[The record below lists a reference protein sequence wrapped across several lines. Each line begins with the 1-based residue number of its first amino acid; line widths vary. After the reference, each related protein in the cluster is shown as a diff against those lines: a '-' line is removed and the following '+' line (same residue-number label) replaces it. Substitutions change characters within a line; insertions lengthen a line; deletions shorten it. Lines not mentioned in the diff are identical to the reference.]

1 MTDPKG
7 ARAVPA
13 EPHRLRHVRLDG
25 VRKQALETGRNR
37 LLVTGVVFTLAFTA
51 IAGRLVGLTVLD
63 PGGEPAVARTI
74 QEPPMERAN
83 ILDRNGVIL
92 ATSLPTASLYA
103 DPRDIVDAENVAD
116 RLVRILPEL
125 EHAPLVAK
133 LRAKN
138 RFVWI
143 KRNLTPKQQYAVNRL
158 GLPGLIFEPTARRV
172 YPHGRAAA
180 HILGFTDVDGQ
191 GIAGVERQFDGL
203 LRGGDALALSI
214 DVRVQ
219 AILREELLA
228 AMREFSAVGAAGLVL
243 DADSGETLA
252 LVSLP
257 DFDPNR
263 PLTARGRAG
272 FNRATKSVYEM
283 GSTFKLFTTAMALD
297 SGTVSLRDGYDA
309 TKPIRVSRYTIADYH
324 GKNRWLSVPE
334 ILVYSSNI
342 GAARMAMDVGTR
354 DQRSYLRGLG
364 LLRPAVIELP
374 EVATPLMPSRW
385 RNINTMT
392 IGYGHGI
399 AVTPVQVADAVA
411 TLVNG
416 GIRYPA
422 TVLKRAPAD
431 RGPGQ
436 RVLSARTSEQM
447 RRLMRL
453 VVRRGTGRKAET
465 PGYRIG
471 GKTGTAE
478 KQTGGQYRTDALISS
493 FVGAFP
499 IDRPRYVV
507 MALLDEPRG
516 TAHTNDY
523 ATGGWVA
530 APLVGRVVRR
540 MAPLVGIPPAVDD
553 EEPLLPGRSML
564 ASLKTAPAQARGLR
578 LAAH

>member
-1 MTDPKG
+1 MNDQKDP
-7 ARAVPA
+7 RAVPA
-13 EPHRLRHVRLDG
+13 EPRRLRHVRLEG

-37 LLVTGVVFTLAFTA
+37 LLVTGVVFALAFTV

-63 PGGEPAVARTI
+63 PGGEPAIARTI
-74 QEPPMERAN
+74 QEPPVDRAD

-103 DPRDIVDAENVAD
+103 DPRDIADAEDVAD
-116 RLVRILPEL
+116 RLVRVLPEL
-125 EHAPLVAK
+125 KHSLVVAK

-158 GLPGLIFEPTARRV
+158 GLPGLFFQPTARRA
-172 YPHGRAAA
+172 YPHGRSAA
-180 HILGFTDVDGQ
+180 HILGLTDVDGH
-191 GIAGVERQFDGL
+191 GIAGIEQQFDGL
-203 LRGGDALALSI
+203 LRGGDSLRLSI

-219 AILREELLA
+219 AVLREELLS
-228 AMREFSAVGAAGLVL
+228 AMREFSAVGAAGVVL
-243 DADSGETLA
+243 DANSGETLA
-252 LVSLP
+252 MVSLP

-263 PLTARGRAG
+263 PFTARGRAG
-272 FNRATKSVYEM
+272 FNRATKGVYEM

-297 SGTVSLRDGYDA
+297 SGTVNLRDRYDA
-309 TKPIRVSRYTIADYH
+309 TKPLRVSRFTIADYH

-342 GAARMAMDVGTR
+342 GAARMALDVGTR
-354 DQRSYLRGLG
+354 DQRAYLRGLG

-374 EVATPLMPSRW
+374 EVATPLMPARW

-392 IGYGHGI
+392 IAYGHGI
-399 AVTPVQVADAVA
+399 AVTPVQVTDAVA

-416 GIRYPA
+416 GIRHPA
-422 TVLKRAPAD
+422 TVLKRSPAD
-431 RGPGQ
+431 RGRGQ

-478 KQTGGQYRTDALISS
+478 KQSGGQYRTDALVSS

-499 IDRPRYVV
+499 MDRPRYVV

-516 TAHTNDY
+516 IARTNDY

-564 ASLKTAPAQARGLR
+564 ASLNTAPAKARGRR